1 MKNLFR
7 DRFWKI
13 GRNLSNGSIVLFFVL
28 AAAATSSDA
37 SENLWFVPT
46 ANALCIVFLIGA
58 LIVWSFAIRFYAQNH
73 LSFGVVRSAFYLLI
87 LICMNWVSAF
97 IFIAVEGRPRFF
109 GTTEQD
115 NKIEQG
121 GDGDAEEAV

>member
-13 GRNLSNGSIVLFFVL
+13 GRNLLIGSLGLLFVL
-28 AAAATSSDA
+28 AAGVALSGSTAQP
-37 SENLWFVPT
+37 WFEPT
-46 ANALCIVFLIGA
+46 ADALCIGFLVGA

-73 LSFGVVRSAFYLLI
+73 FSFGVVRSAVYLLI
-87 LICMNWVSAF
+87 LICMNWLSPF

-109 GTTEQD
+109 GTAEQ
-115 NKIEQG
+115 
-121 GDGDAEEAV
+121 